1 MLLLGGININLEPKD
16 KELFRQK
23 SVNTINNKEIPYLFN
38 LFKIYS

>member
-23 SVNTINNKEIPYLFN
+23 SVNTINKEIPYLFS